1 MQKLSKIQANPKK
14 SPRDYR
20 LIVDGKYNH
29 RAIMQRAYAYI
40 INYPK
45 IYTFKQA
52 LKEAWSDA
60 RFKKKEEERFKD
72 YEPSFNPNVRM
83 IDLYWSRDMKAGYAI
98 R

>member
-20 LIVDGKYNH
+20 LIVDGKFNR

-45 IYTFKQA
+45 LYTFKQA
-52 LKEAWSDA
+52 LRMAWSDA
-60 RFKKKEEERFKD
+60 QFKKEEEERFKG
-72 YEPSFNPNVRM
+72 YKPSFNPNLRVS
-83 IDLYWSRDMKAGYAI
+83 DLYCSRDMQAGYAT